1 MEGTSTMWE
10 YIIPILTLIIGLV
23 GGFAIGVWYLKN
35 QMTNMQM
42 DEKQLQQI
50 ARSMG
55 MNLNQKQLNQ
65 MTRRMQNVKPGIGK
79 KKK

>member
-1 MEGTSTMWE
+1 MWS
-10 YIIPILTLIIGLV
+10 YIIPILTLLIGLA

-65 MTRRMQNVKPGIGK
+65 MTRRMQNVKPSLGKAK

>member
-1 MEGTSTMWE
+1 MWN
-10 YIIPILTLIIGLV
+10 YIIPILTLVVGLV
-23 GGFAIGVWYLKN
+23 GGFSIGVWYLKR

-65 MTRRMQNVKPGIGK
+65 MTRRMQNTKPGAPK
-79 KKK
+79 KKKY

>member
-1 MEGTSTMWE
+1 MWT
-10 YIIPILTLIIGLV
+10 IILPILTLLIGLA
-23 GGFAIGVWYLKN
+23 GGFAIGVWYLRR
-35 QMTNMQM
+35 QMSNMQM

-65 MTRRMQNVKPGIGK
+65 MSRRMQNVKLTDK
-79 KKK
+79 KKKKS

>member
-1 MEGTSTMWE
+1 MWN
-10 YIIPILTLIIGLV
+10 YIIPILTLLIGLA

-65 MTRRMQNVKPGIGK
+65 MTRRMQNVKPSLGKAK

>member
-1 MEGTSTMWE
+1 MMWT
-10 YIIPILTLIIGLV
+10 YITPILTLILGLV

-35 QMTNMQM
+35 QMSNMQM

-65 MTRRMQNVKPGIGK
+65 MSRRMQSAKPGK

>member
-1 MEGTSTMWE
+1 MWQ
-10 YIIPILTLIIGLV
+10 YITPVLTLILGLA
-23 GGFAIGVWYLKN
+23 GGFALGVWYLKN

-42 DEKQLQQI
+42 DEKQIQQI

-55 MNLNQKQLNQ
+55 MNLNQKQMNQ
-65 MTRRMQNVKPGIGK
+65 LSRKMQTQPKSGAGK

>member
-1 MEGTSTMWE
+1 MWE

>member
-1 MEGTSTMWE
+1 MWD
-10 YIIPILTLIIGLV
+10 YIIPILTLLV
-23 GGFAIGVWYLKN
+23 GVIAGFALGVWYLRN
-35 QMTNMQM
+35 QMANMQM
-42 DEKQLQQI
+42 DEKQIQQI

-65 MTRRMQNVKPGIGK
+65 MTRRMQNMKPGLKPGAK

>member
-1 MEGTSTMWE
+1 MWE
-10 YIIPILTLIIGLV
+10 YIIPVLTLIVGLV

-35 QMTNMQM
+35 QMSNMQM

-65 MTRRMQNVKPGIGK
+65 MTRRMQNTKPGTGK